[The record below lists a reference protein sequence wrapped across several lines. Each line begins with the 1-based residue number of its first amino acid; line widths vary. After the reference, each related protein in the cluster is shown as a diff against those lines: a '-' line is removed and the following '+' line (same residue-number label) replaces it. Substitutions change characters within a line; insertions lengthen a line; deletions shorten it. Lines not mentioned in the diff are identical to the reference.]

1 MPRFFVDSI
10 EEEQVCLTG
19 EDAKHL
25 SRVLRVRVGD
35 TVTLCNKQR
44 RECTGIVESVSA
56 DAVMLRTEDH
66 RSCEAEPIQTVTL
79 YQALP
84 KGDKLDFI
92 VQKAVELGAAK
103 IVPVLTRYCVVKA
116 DRASFEKKRVRLNR
130 IAAEAAKQCGRGILP
145 EVEPLL
151 TFGEAVERMKG
162 EKAMVCYEHG
172 GAPIRSLVSSDDT
185 AVSVFVGSEGGF
197 SEEEIQKLNDA
208 GVPCATLGKLILR
221 CETAPIVALSRIMNE
236 FEIL

>member
-35 TVTLCNKQR
+35 AVTLCDKR
-44 RECTGIVESVSA
+44 RLECTGIVEAVSA
-56 DAVMLRTEDH
+56 DTVLLHTKDH
-66 RSCEAEPIQTVTL
+66 RSCDAEPVQTVTL

-103 IVPVLTRYCVVKA
+103 VVPVLTRYCVVKA

-145 EVEPLL
+145 EVEPLC
-151 TFGEAVERMKG
+151 TFSEAVDRMKN
-162 EKAMVCYEHG
+162 EKSMVCYERG
-172 GAPIRSLVSSDDT
+172 GAPIRSLISAKDT
-185 AVSVFVGSEGGF
+185 AVSVFIGSEGGF
-197 SEEEIQKLNDA
+197 SEEEIQTLGNA
-208 GVPCATLGKLILR
+208 GVACATLGKLILR